1 MQNQDIKI
9 APETADPN
17 KGGLLQYLKD
27 TGDEKVKIK
36 KEDEGAFTLDTK
48 HNKQEKKEVAGQKS
62 ILGQVPIIPTFTKL
76 KEITAV
82 ETKREKIIAKV
93 ALITSL
99 TIALFTFGF
108 FYIDLSP
115 TFSLGGSQNTT
126 QKYTAAKEEVIQ
138 VEADLILTNIL
149 TARLYLDEIS
159 VEIDNYFSNKKSK
172 DNAKLN
178 TAKTNIK
185 NLLEKIKTKFPSSLS
200 DQDKEKTLEILRNK
214 KDSTKENQEES
225 KNIQNVIKLMQN
237 AELQGLILGADIKKL
252 ENEEFEKF
260 LTDLRNKDKNELSVI
275 ASLQTKRINWAEVM
289 QEIENI
295 TREVDNVFGK
305 GLFEEIGGVT
315 YTGYSFDAL
324 SGKIT
329 VTGSTKT
336 MDSRTFTLIAN
347 LIDAFEK
354 SEKFKN
360 VDKRSFAKSQSDEG
374 FNATLKLDFEL
385 EK

>member
-9 APETADPN
+9 APESTDPN

-36 KEDEGAFTLDTK
+36 KEDKDSFLMDTK
-48 HNKQEKKEVAGQKS
+48 QNKQEKKESVGQKS
-62 ILGQVPIIPTFTKL
+62 ILGPVPVIPTFTKL

-82 ETKREKIIAKV
+82 ETKHEKLMSKIAI
-93 ALITSL
+93 ITSL
-99 TIALFTFGF
+99 TAALFSFGF

-126 QKYTAAKEEVIQ
+126 QRYVAAEEEVIQ

-159 VEIDNYFSNKKSK
+159 VEIDNYFANKKLK
-172 DNAKLN
+172 DDAKLN
-178 TAKTNIK
+178 IAKTNIK
-185 NLLEKIKTKFPSSLS
+185 NLLEKIKIKFPSSLS

-214 KDSTKENQEES
+214 RESIKENEEEA
-225 KNIQNVIKLMQN
+225 KNIQNAIKLMQN
-237 AELQGLILGADIKKL
+237 AELQGLILGADTKKL
-252 ENEEFEKF
+252 EAEEFEKF
-260 LTDLRNKDKNELSVI
+260 LTDIRNEDKNELSVI
-275 ASLQTKRINWAEVM
+275 ASLQTKRINWGEVIK
-289 QEIENI
+289 EIEGI
-295 TREVDNVFGK
+295 TSEVDNVFGK

-360 VDKRSFAKSQSDEG
+360 IDKRSFAKSQSDEG
-374 FNATLKLDFEL
+374 FDATLKLDFEL

>member
-1 MQNQDIKI
+1 MENQDIKTEPRPI
-9 APETADPN
+9 DPN
-17 KGGLLQYLKD
+17 AGGLLQYLKD

-36 KEDEGAFTLDTK
+36 KEDKDSFTMDTK
-48 HNKQEKKEVAGQKS
+48 QNKQEKKESTGQKS
-62 ILGQVPIIPTFTKL
+62 ILGPVPVIPTFTKL

-82 ETKREKIIAKV
+82 ETKREKIISKV
-93 ALITSL
+93 ALIASL

-115 TFSLGGSQNTT
+115 TFNLGGSQNTT
-126 QKYTAAKEEVIQ
+126 QKYTAAQDEVIQ
-138 VEADLILTNIL
+138 VEADLILTNIS

-159 VEIDNYFSNKKSK
+159 VEIDNYFANKKSN
-172 DNAKLN
+172 DNTKLN

-185 NLLEKIKTKFPSSLS
+185 NLLEKIKTKFPSSLN

-214 KDSTKENQEES
+214 KESAKENEEEA
-225 KNIQNVIKLMQN
+225 KNIQNAIKLMQN
-237 AELQGLILGADIKKL
+237 AELQGLILSTDTKKIADKD
-252 ENEEFEKF
+252 FEQL
-260 LTDLRNKDKNELSVI
+260 LTDLRTKDKNELSVI

-289 QEIENI
+289 KEIEDI

-305 GLFEEIGGVT
+305 GLFEEIGGIT
-315 YTGYSFDAL
+315 YTGYSFDAI

-329 VTGSTKT
+329 VTGLTKT

-360 VDKRSFAKSQSDEG
+360 VDKRSFAKNKNEEG